1 MKTKKIVVG
10 AIAAS
15 MLSLSVC
22 SLAPVASAAGDNVQI
37 SASKV
42 SAEAGKTFEV
52 SVSLSDIPSTGIAG
66 VDVAVKYDNSILT
79 VTSVEAGPI
88 TKTGA
93 ESKDPSVTSDTPV
106 FDYEILQSEGMVD
119 LMWATMLDSDSY
131 WIKDGGVFCTI
142 KGTVSSSAKDG
153 DVSKIQ
159 FVPTSRSETSVS
171 SDKNSEISIGYLDSA
186 NKSVSYTVKTSD
198 GSVTVGNGTLQPTLL
213 GDANC
218 DKQVNI
224 ADAVLVMQVA
234 TNPDK
239 YAVGKSEVSIK
250 PQGEVNAD
258 VDGTKG
264 LTNSDALLIQK
275 FKLGLIDKF

>member
-22 SLAPVASAAGDNVQI
+22 SIAPVASAADDYVQI

-42 SAEAGKTFEV
+42 TAEAGETFEV

-66 VDVAVKYDNSILT
+66 VDVAVKYDKSILT

-119 LMWATMLDSDSY
+119 LMWATMVDDSSY
-131 WIKDGGVFCTI
+131 WIKSDGVFCTI
-142 KGTVSSSAKDG
+142 KGTVSSNAKDG
-153 DVSKIQ
+153 DSSDIS
-159 FVPTSRSETSVS
+159 FVPTSRSENTE
-171 SDKNSEISIGYLDSA
+171 SDAQNSEISIGYLDSS
-186 NKSVSYTVKTSD
+186 NKSVAYTVKTTS
-198 GSVTVGNGTLQPTLL
+198 GSVTVGSGTLQPTKQ

-218 DKQVNI
+218 DGDVNI
-224 ADAVLVMQVA
+224 ADCVLVMQVS

-239 YAVGKSEVSIK
+239 YAQGKSSYSITA
-250 PQGEVNAD
+250 QGEVNAD
-258 VDGTKG
+258 VDGKKG
-264 LTNSDALLIQK
+264 LSNSDALLIQK
-275 FKLGLIDKF
+275 FKLGLITKF

>member
-1 MKTKKIVVG
+1 
-10 AIAAS
+10 

-22 SLAPVASAAGDNVQI
+22 SIAPVASAADDYVQI

-42 SAEAGKTFEV
+42 SAEAGETFEV

-66 VDVAVKYDNSILT
+66 VDVAVKFDNSILT

-93 ESKDPSVTSDTPV
+93 ESKDPSVTADTPV

-119 LMWATMLDSDSY
+119 LMWATMLDDASYYIKSD
-131 WIKDGGVFCTI
+131 GVFCTI
-142 KGTVSSSAKDG
+142 KGKVSSSAKDG
-153 DVSKIQ
+153 DVSKIE

-171 SDKNSEISIGYLDSA
+171 DEKNSEISIGYLDSSS
-186 NKSVSYTVKTSD
+186 KSVSYTVKTTAGEVAV
-198 GSVTVGNGTLQPTLL
+198 GSGTVKPTLL

-239 YAVGKSEVSIK
+239 YAQGKSSVSITAV
-250 PQGEVNAD
+250 GEANGD
-258 VDGTKG
+258 VDGKKG
-264 LTNSDALLIQK
+264 LSNSDALLIQK
-275 FKLGLIDKF
+275 FKLGLIKSF

>member
-22 SLAPVASAAGDNVQI
+22 SIAPVASAADDYVQI

-42 SAEAGKTFEV
+42 TAEAGETFEV

-66 VDVAVKYDNSILT
+66 VDVAVKYDKSILT

-119 LMWATMLDSDSY
+119 LMWATMVDDSSY
-131 WIKDGGVFCTI
+131 WIKSDGVFCTI
-142 KGTVSSSAKDG
+142 KGTVSSNAKDG
-153 DVSKIQ
+153 ESSEIS
-159 FVPTSRSETSVS
+159 FVPTSRSENTE
-171 SDKNSEISIGYLDSA
+171 SDAQNSEISIGYLDSS
-186 NKSVSYTVKTSD
+186 NKSVAYTVKTSK
-198 GSVTVGNGTLQPTLL
+198 GSVTVGGGELQPTKL

-218 DKQVNI
+218 DNSVNI
-224 ADAVLVMQVA
+224 ADCVLVMQVA

-239 YAVGKSEVSIK
+239 YAQGKTSYSITA
-250 PQGEVNAD
+250 QGEVNAD
-258 VDGTKG
+258 VDGKKG

-275 FKLGLIDKF
+275 FKLGLISKF

>member
-1 MKTKKIVVG
+1 MKTKKMVVG

-22 SLAPVASAAGDNVQI
+22 SIAPVASAADDYVQI

-42 SAEAGKTFEV
+42 TAEAGETFEV

-66 VDVAVKYDNSILT
+66 VDVAVKFDKSILT

-119 LMWATMLDSDSY
+119 LMWATMVDDSSY
-131 WIKDGGVFCTI
+131 WIKSDGVFCTI
-142 KGTVSSSAKDG
+142 KGTVSKNASDG
-153 DVSKIQ
+153 DVSLIS
-159 FVPTSRSETSVS
+159 FVPTSRSENTE
-171 SDKNSEISIGYLDSA
+171 SDAQNSEISIGYLDSS
-186 NKSVSYTVKTSD
+186 NKSVAYTVKTSE
-198 GSVTVGNGTLQPTLL
+198 GSVTVGSGTLQPTKQ

-218 DKQVNI
+218 DGSVNI
-224 ADAVLVMQVA
+224 ADCVLVMQVA

-239 YAVGKSEVSIK
+239 YAQGKSSLSISA
-250 PQGEVNAD
+250 QGEVNAD
-258 VDGTKG
+258 VDGKKG
-264 LTNSDALLIQK
+264 LSNSDALLIQK
-275 FKLGLIDKF
+275 FKLGLISKF